1 MTLIKNPKNPI
12 ELQEILAALLI
23 EQIDTRHMY
32 TFRAKK
38 VLFESADEVAWT
50 MDGEYG
56 GNHKVVE
63 IENMQKALEIMVPE
77 DYVEDLGEVKKE
89 K

>member
-1 MTLIKNPKNPI
+1 
-12 ELQEILAALLI
+12 
-23 EQIDTRHMY
+23 MY

-56 GNHKVVE
+56 GSHKEVE
-63 IENMQKALEIMVPE
+63 IENMQNALKIMVPK
-77 DYVEDLGEVKKE
+77 DYVEDLSEVKENE